1 MRKVCLA
8 YSGGLDT
15 SVIIRWLI
23 EKYDADVVTVT
34 VDVGQKDDLSSIE
47 KKARAIGATKHY
59 SIDAKDEFAE
69 KYIFPSIKANALY
82 EGKYPLSTALAR
94 PLIAAKLVDIAN
106 GEDADAVAHGC
117 TGKGND
123 QVRFEVAIKAAS
135 PKLSIIAPVREWKLS
150 RDNEIEYARRNNI
163 PLPEHQG
170 KYSIDENLWG
180 RAIECG
186 ELDHPELEPPN
197 DVFEWTVAPEKS
209 PNEASYVTLR
219 FEEGIPVSV
228 NGRPLDGVE
237 LIEHLNNEAGRHG
250 VGRIDHMEDRVIG
263 IKSREVYE
271 CPAAMCILEAHKD
284 LEKLVLTRHE
294 IMFKQMVDTHWTWL
308 AYAGLWPDPLRED
321 LEAFIDETQ
330 KRVIGEVTLKLFKGS
345 ARVVGRSS
353 SQSLYNADLATYD
366 IDSTFDQSQAV
377 GFVELWGLP
386 TRIANWLKSAKKGN

>member
-34 VDVGQKDDLSSIE
+34 VDVGQKDDLSGIE

-59 SIDAKDEFAE
+59 SIDAKNEFV
-69 KYIFPSIKANALY
+69 KNYIFPSIKANALY
-82 EGKYPLSTALAR
+82 EGKYPLSAALAR
-94 PLIAAKLVDIAN
+94 PLIAEKLVDIAN
-106 GEDADAVAHGC
+106 VEDAYAVAHGC

-135 PKLSIIAPVREWKLS
+135 PKLKIIAPVREWKLS
-150 RDNEIEYARRNNI
+150 RDNEIEYAKRNNI
-163 PLPEHQG
+163 PLPDYQG
-170 KYSIDENLWG
+170 KYSVDENLWG

-186 ELDHPELEPPN
+186 DLDHPELEPPN

-209 PNEASYVTLR
+209 PSEASYVTLG

-228 NGRPLDGVE
+228 NGRTLDGVE
-237 LIEHLNNEAGRHG
+237 LIEYLNNEAGRHG
-250 VGRIDHMEDRVIG
+250 VGRIDHMEDRLIG

-271 CPAAMCILEAHKD
+271 CPAALCFLEAHKD

-294 IMFKQMVDTHWTWL
+294 IMFKQMVDTQWTWL

-330 KRVIGEVTLKLFKGS
+330 KRVIGEVTLKLFKGNV
-345 ARVVGRSS
+345 RVVGRRS

-386 TRIANWLKSAKKGN
+386 TRIANWLKSVKKGN